1 MSRSDRYIY
10 QAIFCNT
17 GEAVEV
23 RFPDLDG
30 VITFGDSTEDAVRM
44 AQDALEQ
51 YLLAC
56 ENLGID
62 PPKPSEIG
70 EVVTGKNE
78 IIFLI
83 SVWMPILRD
92 KDSNKAVKKTLTI
105 PKWLNDL
112 AVQKEINFSHVLQ
125 VGLKNTLGIS

>member
-78 IIFLI
+78 IIFLHQLTNI
-83 SVWMPILRD
+83 FLRG
-92 KDSNKAVKKTLTI
+92 I
-105 PKWLNDL
+105 
-112 AVQKEINFSHVLQ
+112 FVL
-125 VGLKNTLGIS
+125 VLKNRTNTD